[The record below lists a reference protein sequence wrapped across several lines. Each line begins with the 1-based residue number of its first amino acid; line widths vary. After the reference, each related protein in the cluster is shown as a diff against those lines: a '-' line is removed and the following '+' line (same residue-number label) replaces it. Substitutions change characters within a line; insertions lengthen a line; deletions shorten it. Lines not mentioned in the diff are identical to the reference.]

1 MLRHLKCNPL
11 RFADW
16 RNSGAETRVRK
27 SVNPVQLAIDLAAE
41 LERVQ
46 ARAKFQE
53 RGESSANRSL
63 VGFPSRQPIQGCARK
78 VVASAQLRA
87 HAHFLDQLR
96 RRLKRSEEH
105 TSELQSL

>member
-1 MLRHLKCNPL
+1 MLRHLECNPL

-46 ARAKFQE
+46 ALAKFQE
-53 RGESSANRSL
+53 RGESSANRSV
-63 VGFPSRQPIQGCARK
+63 VGFPSRQPIQGRARK
-78 VVASAQLRA
+78 VVESAQLRA
-87 HAHFLDQLR
+87 HAHPMDQLR
-96 RRLKRSEEH
+96 RRLIQYDPQ
-105 TSELQSL
+105 TTVVQVQ